1 MNFKDP
7 KNKEHLISNYEKLWN
22 IFDALTKEMI
32 NTPASYKRSALLYYW
47 LKQYYGYIK
56 GESTFNPKYRPAL
69 KKGDIIK
76 VNFGFNIG
84 NEFGGLHYAVVMNDS
99 SVRNGVV
106 TVIPL
111 RSIKSHE
118 TPDRLP
124 GNDVFLDNELYL
136 LLVGKLEGLR
146 ASITQQIKE
155 LKEFVSTLSEQKALL
170 EMEDIN
176 HCEKRISELEAQN
189 ELIKNTRKEIL
200 SLKEGSIAIVN
211 QIRTISKIRIVD
223 PQKNMDILYGIRIS
237 REKMQLI
244 KNEVCKLYDI

>member
-22 IFDALTKEMI
+22 TFDALTKEMI
-32 NTPASYKRSALLYYW
+32 NTPSSYKRSALLYYW

-56 GESTFNPKYRPAL
+56 GEPTFNPKYRPAL

-99 SVRNGVV
+99 SVRNGVA

-111 RSIKSHE
+111 RSIKKHE
-118 TPDRLP
+118 TPENLP

-136 LLVGKLEGLR
+136 LLVGKLEGLQV
-146 ASITQQIKE
+146 SITNQMAE
-155 LKEFVSTLSEQKALL
+155 LKSFIATLSEQQEAL
-170 EMEDIN
+170 EASDIN
-176 HCEKRISELEAQN
+176 YCNKRLEYLKAQN